1 MGSDLPVQDSGTSGA
16 SFQWC
21 DGVLLTAIKEGSWVL
36 LDELNLASQSVLE
49 GLNSCLDHRAAVY
62 IPELGRT
69 FKCPPT
75 FRIFAAQNP
84 LAQGGGRKGL
94 PKSFLNR
101 FTKVYVDSLTD
112 SDLRSIVT
120 SRHPSLER
128 NLVDKL
134 IDFNTRVHFDVVEKR
149 EFGEAGSPWEF
160 NLRDVFRWCELL
172 ETKSSDTATYARDLY
187 LQRFRT
193 REDRERLS
201 TTYEEFFGTSISSP
215 HPPTFLIT
223 ESTVKI
229 GDTALQRRV
238 DEDCGRKNSLKVEP
252 GIFLSLLQPMEAVA
266 RCIALKWPCLLVGS
280 AGSGK
285 TSVIA
290 SLADLCNI
298 TLVEQCLAP
307 SSDVTELIGCFE
319 QVDSTAEDRDIV
331 KNLGIAASEFLL
343 HDASNPESCRL
354 VWELSHAV
362 ARGLEKEAETDHSF
376 LIPNTPLFSDAE
388 KLSNILVSKVDEDPR
403 FNSICG
409 EIVNSS
415 ASSLTAILQSGGTGR
430 KDGDTSHFVWRDGIL
445 VKAMTEGYW
454 LHLENVNLC
463 PSSVLDRLNS
473 VMEQDGELLLSEC
486 GTQDGKDNGSGHRC
500 IKPHPN
506 FRVFLSMNPANGE
519 ISRAMRNRCVEI
531 SLLQPIN
538 AVSVSDA
545 ECAGTKISRIMAQD
559 AVVDSLNVL
568 WRGGIRSYQLAAA
581 FLQSHL
587 DQHHKSVSTGEE
599 PPCISGMH
607 GSSMMLSS
615 LLARGM
621 SGNAALRNLLQL
633 FLEIEE
639 SKAHDYLSGNLFAAV
654 RTMQFTPLPIY
665 TAVRAAWT
673 SNSRLARVG
682 WEARHLRIFM
692 EQRPAISDIASSTEL
707 GLFDVKNKQL
717 TLAARYKALEDSAG
731 LSDDDEELLYQL
743 LQVFLSKTDTLD
755 IGAIFSYFAGL
766 DDSCSRALRQM
777 ASIMRN
783 TNLHLNM
790 KTQDSG
796 DNSSVVAPTSPG
808 GISLRLVQLSR
819 LSHQL
824 RERQWLCKMTK
835 KHPSL
840 SPSVQIS
847 VLEASFYISEG
858 RLDRSSVSCPV
869 TPALYPFFQT
879 LDEWISHMIDEFA
892 FLEGTEE
899 AHFSAFLREIFSH
912 RDRLWRCMEV
922 CHYLVQPC
930 AFLSFD
936 EAEFIVQWKWLK
948 KSLTFFSAWCNGL
961 SRSGLEEKKRRL
973 DMLMEAIDYAVF
985 GTTGYVNSS
994 NAVRK
999 KMGMP
1004 LVPHKGMHWEAI
1016 HKLRGLA
1023 QDFSIAS
1030 DVRFDPLSASKQ
1042 SIELR
1047 ELVELQHPMLFLSQ
1061 DDKLQLLAAISTA
1074 HWSSTDEMEGK
1085 KRSNCLAFAGDKAY
1099 TILQKSL
1106 DDKRQAFAASL
1117 ATAKI
1122 DSEIETVENQLGVEK
1137 LEELRDSAD
1146 SLEASTAAYSQLS
1159 ASLLNRFG
1167 YVQLSAIA
1175 EFWCILEESR
1185 IVSEIHRMLVEAED
1199 DQRVS
1204 SEAISLLSSLKRFVA
1219 TVVSRTL
1226 WTVADMRP
1234 YQTLVWALEST
1245 SAKGGTLRHLLR
1257 CLLPTMSCNLSRRVW
1272 TNSFSD
1278 LNAISTRMELPAMWI
1293 DDEPSSNHQESIS
1306 LGAET
1311 MDFGPSR
1318 LRQQVRSEA
1327 AFRLIGEQ
1335 FMGLTR
1341 QQRSKYYTMENHEAR
1356 KLQSQELVDM
1366 FSSLAVPSSDLSP
1379 FGIHYLLLDVLNALQ
1394 DSFPDAVGVELV
1406 TIARRPDILLNTSL
1420 DHIRDL
1426 GSTSTHAVLKGCF
1439 TILVLPLFV
1448 SLQCI
1453 WKRGTEGKEFYDEHY
1468 ALAWI
1473 YVGLLRIHLLVPDSP
1488 LDPGRA
1494 PLAKV
1499 ALINRELSSLH
1510 TRVAALRVDSGFVR
1524 GNFAPESDDVCQ
1536 LLDEGEHLVR
1546 KRDSQEKKVVERVES
1561 APPFYDLFRET
1572 RDFVKSFAGQDT
1584 VLPLVETIQG
1594 ARRNSMQDQAR
1605 QRELNWQRTASAFCS
1620 RLESHFAAYE
1630 DITTTF
1636 VDAVRLVQNGLH
1648 MLAEAH
1654 VPVDDVKGPVDSFD
1668 LFMRFPMGNH
1678 SEDLSCLVTAISSI
1692 EREDVGLDSV
1702 EKQNCQQALAL
1713 ASLAR
1718 LSIQKTL
1725 VGLDKSAVASC
1736 CTIFNVVTRSHL
1748 SKGAEDL
1755 KEIAGSEDEVQEREY
1770 REQFP
1775 DHHKEFHAMLKSIDE
1790 REEMDEPVQLEE
1802 AVQNIGTLSDE
1813 HAFLMCAIHRELFA
1827 DETTVLDDGTRT
1839 RAFCAAYSAAYRL
1852 ETSFNF
1858 TKRPCAGSEGLA
1870 AHVMA
1875 LSLSFRPN
1883 RDGINAPSEPSSGK
1897 DAMIDFHNDPNP
1909 IEAASAA
1916 KPLERLMARTTQLLT
1931 AFPGHSILLALGTI
1945 CEKVRKFDLLTT
1957 PVGKV
1962 MTGVEVILKQAQE
1975 WEQHASERVK
1985 LGTAL
1990 QEAAHLVARW
2000 RKLQLQSWSQLILA
2014 RENRYVKKAQKHWIR
2029 LNGVLHDDSTATAA
2043 STKHDPN
2050 RDNVLTVSSL
2060 PQFTP
2065 RWVWRGLSPFSEKLS
2080 DALDTSHTDD
2090 LLELVKILDTF
2101 ILTSSLGEFKER
2113 LALLKSFSNQIR
2125 SECYHS
2131 GDLTPWK
2138 LTQSRVLLSL
2148 WAYYC
2153 QFIPLLSSKLDSLR
2167 RPIETRL
2174 NDEVKLAKWD
2184 EQSYY
2189 ALADSTERNHRKLM
2203 KILSQ
2208 YDAVLDMNVG
2218 LLIHQDSCRGIRTNV
2233 DSHDEM
2239 CSSMPPQASMFPIS
2253 ADKKEDSAER
2263 HQKTTVQM
2271 HLCGKQK
2278 WTDAVMLGVAP
2289 GSHPTKMRK
2298 YASKMESILSSSIS
2312 NSKSWV
2318 LAGTEEVTEFCDA
2331 IFERVESL
2339 RAKATRPMKE
2349 RALVDLFRELKKNGY
2364 TSMKWSVPSE
2374 VRQLVHLLQL
2384 PNPIDMNSLGK
2395 SEKSSLEK
2403 GEHYY
2408 NRCLS
2413 ELNSF
2418 RSETKLLGSKYMG
2431 RREMDMMLGF
2441 SEHALL
2447 MLTQQR
2453 SLLANLIFDNANV
2466 RDYTN
2471 VIHCEYDTLPASQ
2484 TLLRTAAARFDRDH
2498 ASAVES
2504 LRQVSLLVK
2513 SSQTLLERGK
2523 KSEWAR
2529 DTIAILDSHLSTPI
2543 ILLPTNRFGIVPP
2556 ERLDLIK
2563 GSISTLKDAEKGVRD
2578 CRSDCVA
2585 LGCIPRDAFDVCLS
2599 DISRALS
2606 AGSECIDV
2614 RPKLEIK
2621 EKEIDTNEF
2630 TQSLSRAVEYTLL
2643 TVQGFSSAS
2652 TVFSEDA
2659 DKVNEAEESDANVK
2673 RNSIWECH
2681 KAASKDWSS
2690 VNLKRLNAVLEDVL
2704 GKLVLVHDSTSVGS
2718 GEREECV
2725 GLAADLS
2732 VLASY
2737 VLKMSEAHLQDYL
2750 TLYKSTA
2757 KFNFVLLRIFR
2768 VLISKGYCSD
2778 VASDD
2783 GEGDGEGDISGMK
2796 FEDDK
2801 DGTGMGEGEGKNDVT
2816 DQLESEEQLLG
2827 LKGDEDE
2834 DDQAKNAESKQL
2846 DEDEAEQG
2854 MEMEG
2859 EFDGEMYDLP
2869 ERPADDEN
2877 EEEKD
2882 GEEELEREMGE
2893 DASPNEEVVDEK
2905 MWDESDDE
2913 NENDEGEEKFEK
2925 DSSMKG
2931 EAIEGETRTKE
2942 DEEDTKKAEESQEH
2956 DDSAEAPPKN
2966 DESGEVDSVAEEDH
2980 DINEDT
2986 EDKYEEKHGVDVRD
3000 DKVDEEGNGPDDEE
3014 EMQLDDDLQ
3023 LDNEAEG
3030 EGDAMDEEE
3039 PENEELDAED
3049 PDQDEEKEEGNE
3061 ADAPANADEE
3071 MDPLES
3077 SALPAGMGAVEIEDD
3092 TKDEQDEEAED
3103 EEKENNPV
3111 DVPNQE
3117 AAAEE
3122 AHGIKSSD
3130 GKDAVLEEGKEDEGE
3145 DEGEPQGEEQAEGGG
3160 TGSSQM
3166 EPSGAG
3172 GGTGHDE
3179 NEGAKD
3185 ESKDNTQKEETSDI
3199 PNPFKNPGDA
3209 TKFWH
3214 RKLNM
3219 VDSNPDSGEPMEQN
3233 EEVEEPQEKQDGEF
3247 EFTPA
3252 DQSSGAQVLGE
3263 ATEEE
3268 AVQLERREDDDNG
3281 DQDQEQDEKPKK
3293 EKARDDKD
3301 MKKNDQGTSKQS
3313 KKSETAEEK
3322 PDDIEDSDNDSAAP
3336 PAEDVEDQDLHA
3348 SEDEPE
3354 DADDDNA
3361 PRNQVV
3367 SDLSRL
3373 NVGDDDNAGESS
3385 KMDLVQDEQVACV
3398 STSELAE
3405 ARAIWL
3411 QIQGDTHNL
3420 SRRLCEK
3427 LRLVMEPL
3435 VASKLRGDYRSGKRI
3450 NMKRVIGY
3458 IASGYRKDKIW
3469 LRRTKPA
3476 KRNYRVLLAVDDSES
3491 MIKSGAGDMAL
3502 RAMATLAVGMNQLE
3516 IGELGVAS
3524 FGNEMRL
3531 VHPFHL
3537 PFTSE
3542 SGANVVQNFKFDQ
3555 QRTRTALCVESA
3567 MAALDTSGD
3576 QASMQLIFLISDG
3589 RIERDSRA
3597 ALKRLMRE
3605 MIERNILLAMIIV
3618 EGKDKISRKDSIVNM
3633 KEVTFEKGKP
3643 VVKRF
3648 IEDYPFPY
3656 YIVLDD
3662 MLALPEVLG
3671 DALRQWFE
3679 MLAQLQGNG
3688 V

>member
-1 MGSDLPVQDSGTSGA
+1 MGSDLPVQDSGTAGA
-16 SFQWC
+16 SFKWC

-69 FKCPPT
+69 FKCPST

-112 SDLRSIVT
+112 SDLRSIVA
-120 SRHPSLER
+120 SRHPTLEK

-201 TTYEEFFGTSISSP
+201 RTYEDFFGSSISSP
-215 HPPTFLIT
+215 HPPKFHIT
-223 ESTVKI
+223 ETIVKI

-238 DEDCGRKNSLKVEP
+238 DGDCGRKNPLKVEP

-266 RCIALKWPCLLVGS
+266 RCIALRWPCLLVGS

-319 QVDSTAEDRDIV
+319 QVDSTAEDRDVV
-331 KNLGIAASEFLL
+331 KNLEIAASEFLL
-343 HDASNPESCRL
+343 HGASNPESCRL
-354 VWELSHAV
+354 VWELSQAL
-362 ARGLEKEAETDHSF
+362 ARGLEKEAEADHSF
-376 LIPNTPLFSDAE
+376 LIPNTPLFSTAE
-388 KLSNILVSKVDEDPR
+388 KLSNILVSKVDEDLR

-409 EIVNSS
+409 EIVKSS
-415 ASSLTAILQSGGTGR
+415 AASLTASLQGDGKGR

-445 VKAMTEGYW
+445 VKAMVEGYW

-486 GTQDGKDNGSGHRC
+486 GTQDGDAEGPGHRC

-531 SLLQPIN
+531 SLLQPTN
-538 AVSVSDA
+538 AGSVSDA
-545 ECAGTKISRIMAQD
+545 ERTGTTTSKIMAQD

-568 WRGGIRSYQLAAA
+568 WRGGVRSYELAAA

-587 DQHHKSVSTGEE
+587 DQLQKSVSTGEE

-615 LLARGM
+615 LLARGI

-639 SKAHDYLSGNLFAAV
+639 SKAHDYLSGNHFAAV
-654 RTMQFTPLPIY
+654 RTMKFTPLPTY

-692 EQRPAISDIASSTEL
+692 EQRPTISDIASSTEL
-707 GLFDVKNKQL
+707 GLFDVKNNQL

-731 LSDDDEELLYQL
+731 LSDDDDELLYQL
-743 LQVFLSKTDTLD
+743 LQVFLSKTDTID
-755 IGAIFSYFAGL
+755 MGATSSFFAGL

-777 ASIMRN
+777 ASIMRR
-783 TNLHLNM
+783 TNLHLNR
-790 KTQDSG
+790 KSTNTQVSG
-796 DNSSVVAPTSPG
+796 ENSSASASTLSDG
-808 GISLRLVQLSR
+808 MSIRLVQLSR

-824 RERQWLCKMTK
+824 RERQWLYKMTK

-840 SPSVQIS
+840 SSPVQIS
-847 VLEASFYISEG
+847 VLEASFYITEG
-858 RLDRSSVSCPV
+858 RLDRSSVSCSV
-869 TPALYPFFQT
+869 TPALYPFFLT
-879 LDEWISHMIDEFA
+879 LDEWMSHMVHEFA

-899 AHFSAFLREIFSH
+899 VHFASLLREILSH

-922 CHYLVQPC
+922 CDYLVHPC
-930 AFLSFD
+930 TFLSFD

-948 KSLTFFSAWCNGL
+948 KSLSIFSAWCNGL
-961 SRSGLEEKKRRL
+961 SRSALEEKKRRL
-973 DMLMEAIDYAVF
+973 DLLMEAIDYAVF

-1016 HKLRGLA
+1016 HNLRGLA
-1023 QDFSIAS
+1023 QDFTVAS
-1030 DVRFDPLSASKQ
+1030 DVRFDPLSASTQ
-1042 SIELR
+1042 SIELG
-1047 ELVELQHPMLFLSQ
+1047 ELVELQHPVLFMTQ
-1061 DDKLQLLAAISTA
+1061 EDKVQLLAAISTA
-1074 HWSSTDEMEGK
+1074 HWSSTDEMEGT
-1085 KRSNCLAFAGDKAY
+1085 KRSNCLAFAGDRAY

-1106 DDKRQAFAASL
+1106 DDKRQAFAAAL

-1146 SLEASTAAYSQLS
+1146 SLEASSAAYSQLS
-1159 ASLLNRFG
+1159 TSLLNRFG

-1185 IVSEIHRMLVEAED
+1185 IVSEFHKMLVEAED
-1199 DQRVS
+1199 DQIVS
-1204 SEAISLLSSLKRFVA
+1204 SEAILLLSTLKRFVN

-1245 SAKGGTLRHLLR
+1245 SKEGSIKHLLR

-1278 LNAISTRMELPAMWI
+1278 LDAISTRMELPAMWI
-1293 DDEPSSNHQESIS
+1293 DDERSLNRQELIS
-1306 LGAET
+1306 GGVET

-1335 FMGLTR
+1335 FMGLDR
-1341 QQRSKYYTMENHEAR
+1341 QKRSKYYTMENHEAR

-1366 FSSLAVPSSDLSP
+1366 FSSLRVPSADLSP
-1379 FGIHYLLLDVLNALQ
+1379 FGIHYLLIDVLNALK
-1394 DSFPDAVGVELV
+1394 DSFPDAVGAELV
-1406 TIARRPDILLNTSL
+1406 TIARRPDVLLNTSP

-1448 SLQCI
+1448 SLQRI
-1453 WKRGTEGKEFYDEHY
+1453 WKPGNEEKDFYDEQY

-1510 TRVAALRVDSGFVR
+1510 MRVAALRVDSGFVR
-1524 GNFAPESDDVCQ
+1524 GNFAPESDDICQ
-1536 LLDEGEHLVR
+1536 LLDEGENLVI

-1561 APPFYDLFRET
+1561 APPFFDLFRET

-1584 VLPLVETIQG
+1584 VLPLVETLQE
-1594 ARRNSMQDQAR
+1594 ARRKSMQSQAR

-1654 VPVDDVKGPVDSFD
+1654 VPVDDVKGPADSFD

-1678 SEDLSCLVTAISSI
+1678 SEDLGCLVTAISSI
-1692 EREDVGLDSV
+1692 ASEDVAMDSV
-1702 EKQNCQQALAL
+1702 EKQDCQQALAL
-1713 ASLAR
+1713 AALAR

-1725 VGLDKSAVASC
+1725 IGLDKSAVASC
-1736 CTIFNVVTRSHL
+1736 STIFNVVTRSHL
-1748 SKGAEDL
+1748 NKGAEDL

-1775 DHHKEFHAMLKSIDE
+1775 DHHKEFHALLQSIEE
-1790 REEMDEPVQLEE
+1790 REEMDETVKLEE

-1813 HAFLMCAIHRELFA
+1813 NAFLLCAIHRELFA
-1827 DETTVLDDGTRT
+1827 DETTVLDDSTRT
-1839 RAFCAAYSAAYRL
+1839 RAFCAAYSAAYLL

-1858 TKRPCAGSEGLA
+1858 TKRPRAGPEGLA

-1883 RDGINAPSEPSSGK
+1883 RDGIDAHSESFSGK

-1909 IEAASAA
+1909 IEAANAA

-1962 MTGVEVILKQAQE
+1962 MIGIEVVLKQAQE

-1990 QEAAHLVARW
+1990 QEAAQLVARW
-2000 RKLQLQSWSQLILA
+2000 RKLQLQSWSRLILG

-2029 LNGVLHDDSTATAA
+2029 LNGVLHDDSTSSAA
-2043 STKHDPN
+2043 STKHDPD
-2050 RDNVLTVSSL
+2050 RDNAPTFSGL
-2060 PQFTP
+2060 PQLTP
-2065 RWVWRGLSPFSEKLS
+2065 RWVWKGLSPFSEKLS
-2080 DALDTSHTDD
+2080 EVLDISRTDD
-2090 LLELVKILDTF
+2090 LVELVKILDTF
-2101 ILTSSLGEFKER
+2101 ILTSPLGEFKER

-2131 GDLTPWK
+2131 GDLSPWQ
-2138 LTQSRVLLSL
+2138 LTQSRALLSL
-2148 WAYYC
+2148 WSYYC
-2153 QFIPLLSSKLDSLR
+2153 QFTPLLSSKLDNLR

-2203 KILSQ
+2203 KILSE
-2208 YDAVLDMNVG
+2208 YDRVLDMNVG
-2218 LLIHQDSCRGIRTNV
+2218 LLIQQESCRGIRSDV

-2239 CSSMPPQASMFPIS
+2239 CTSMPPETSIFLIAT
-2253 ADKKEDSAER
+2253 DKKEDLAEI
-2263 HQKTTVQM
+2263 HQKITLQM
-2271 HLCGKQK
+2271 HLCGQQK
-2278 WTDAVMLGVAP
+2278 WTDAGMLGVAP

-2298 YASKMESILSSSIS
+2298 YASKMESILKSSIS
-2312 NSKSWV
+2312 NSRSWV

-2349 RALVDLFRELKKNGY
+2349 RALVDLFRELKRNGF
-2364 TSMKWSVPSE
+2364 SNMKWSVPSE
-2374 VRQLVHLLQL
+2374 VRQMVHLLQL

-2395 SEKSSLEK
+2395 SEKLCLEK
-2403 GEHYY
+2403 GELYY
-2408 NRCLS
+2408 NSCLG

-2447 MLTQQR
+2447 MLSQQR
-2453 SLLANLIFDNANV
+2453 SLLANLIFDNADL
-2466 RDYTN
+2466 RDYTT
-2471 VIHCEYDTLPASQ
+2471 VIRCDHDKLPAFQ
-2484 TLLRTAAARFDRDH
+2484 TVLRSAAARFDRDH

-2529 DTIAILDSHLSTPI
+2529 DTIAILDSHLSTPS
-2543 ILLPTNRFGIVPP
+2543 ILLLTNRFGIVAQ
-2556 ERLDLIK
+2556 ERLE
-2563 GSISTLKDAEKGVRD
+2563 SIQGAVSMLKEAAIVVRD
-2578 CRSDCVA
+2578 CRSNCMA
-2585 LGCIPRDAFDVCLS
+2585 LGCIPSDAFDVCLS
-2599 DISRALS
+2599 DIERALS
-2606 AGSECIDV
+2606 AGSECIDA
-2614 RPKLEIK
+2614 RPKIESK
-2621 EKEIDTNEF
+2621 VKKIDTNDF

-2652 TVFSEDA
+2652 TVFSEDGE
-2659 DKVNEAEESDANVK
+2659 KVKDAEESDANLN

-2681 KAASKDWSS
+2681 KAASKDWST
-2690 VNLKRLNAVLEDVL
+2690 VNLKRLNAMLEDVL
-2704 GKLVLVHDSTSVGS
+2704 GKLVLIHDSASVES
-2718 GEREECV
+2718 DEREGCV

-2732 VLASY
+2732 VLARY
-2737 VLKMSEAHLQDYL
+2737 VLKMSEAQLQDYL
-2750 TLYKSTA
+2750 MLYKSTA
-2757 KFNFVLLRIFR
+2757 KFNYVLLRMFR
-2768 VLISKGYCSD
+2768 VLVSKGYCSD
-2778 VASDD
+2778 TSADD
-2783 GEGDGEGDISGMK
+2783 GEGDGEGDVSGMT

-2827 LKGDEDE
+2827 LKGDEDDE
-2834 DDQAKNAESKQL
+2834 AKNAESKQL

-2859 EFDGEMYDLP
+2859 DFDGEMYDLP
-2869 ERPADDEN
+2869 ERPADDGN
-2877 EEEKD
+2877 EEEKE
-2882 GEEELEREMGE
+2882 GEEELDREMGE

-2913 NENDEGEEKFEK
+2913 NENDEAEEKFEK

-2942 DEEDTKKAEESQEH
+2942 DEEDVKKAEESQEQ
-2956 DDSAEAPPKN
+2956 DESAEAPPKK
-2966 DESGEVDSVAEEDH
+2966 DEGGEVDNAAEEDH

-3000 DKVDEEGNGPDDEE
+3000 DKVDEGNGPDDEE

-3030 EGDAMDEEE
+3030 EGDAMDEDQPEDEE
-3039 PENEELDAED
+3039 IDAEESA
-3049 PDQDEEKEEGNE
+3049 QDEKIEDGNE
-3061 ADAPANADEE
+3061 DDAAANADEE
-3071 MDPLES
+3071 MDPIES
-3077 SALPAGMGAVEIEDD
+3077 SALPAGMGSVEIEDE
-3092 TKDEQDEEAED
+3092 TKEEKEEENED
-3103 EEKENNPV
+3103 EETENNPI

-3117 AAAEE
+3117 AAAQE

-3130 GKDAVLEEGKEDEGE
+3130 GKDAVLEEGKEDDGD
-3145 DEGEPQGEEQAEGGG
+3145 DEGEPQGEEPTDGGG
-3160 TGSSQM
+3160 TGTSQT
-3166 EPSGAG
+3166 EPSGG
-3172 GGTGHDE
+3172 GGGVGHDE
-3179 NEGAKD
+3179 NEGARD

-3199 PNPFKNPGDA
+3199 PNPFKDPGDA
-3209 TKFWH
+3209 TKFWN

-3219 VDSNPDSGEPMEQN
+3219 LDSNPESGESMEQN

-3247 EFTPA
+3247 EFTSA
-3252 DQSSGAQVLGE
+3252 DQSSSTQVLGE

-3268 AVQLERREDDDNG
+3268 AVQLERQEDDDNG
-3281 DQDQEQDEKPKK
+3281 DKDQEQDEKPKK
-3293 EKARDDKD
+3293 EKTRDDKD
-3301 MKKNDQGTSKQS
+3301 TKRNDQSTSRQS
-3313 KKSETAEEK
+3313 KKAETAEEK
-3322 PDDIEDSDNDSAAP
+3322 ADEIEDSDNDSAASHT
-3336 PAEDVEDQDLHA
+3336 EDVDDQDSHA
-3348 SEDEPE
+3348 SEDMPG
-3354 DADDDNA
+3354 DLDDDDA

-3373 NVGDDDNAGESS
+3373 NVDDDDNAGEAS
-3385 KMDLVQDEQVACV
+3385 KMDIVQDEQVSGM
-3398 STSELAE
+3398 STAEVAE
-3405 ARAIWL
+3405 ARARWL

-3567 MAALDTSGD
+3567 MAALETSGD

-3618 EGKDKISRKDSIVNM
+3618 EGKDKNSRKDSIVNM

-3662 MLALPEVLG
+3662 MMALPEVLG